1 MKMRKLALIVTA
13 LAVLATMIAPSFAQT
28 DDTIVDV
35 AVANEDFSTLV
46 AAVTEAELV
55 EALSGDGPF
64 TIFAPTN
71 DAFAALLEGMDMSA
85 EDLLANENL
94 ADILLY
100 HVVAGE
106 WNADA
111 VIELVGENAYV
122 LVDTLAGT
130 PVKVSVQD
138 GAVYIN
144 DAQVIAADVEASNG
158 VIHVVDSVIVPP
170 SQTIAEIVV
179 EAADMGED
187 SEFTIL
193 LAAVLQADLAE
204 ALSGDG
210 PFTVFAPTD
219 AAFAAA
225 MEALDISAEDLL
237 ANPDLASILLYH
249 VVGGEEALYSNDVAA
264 ALDGMD
270 DGVSVDTLLEGDPI
284 KVTANEMGVY
294 VDGALVVQTD
304 ILASNGVI
312 HVIDAVLLPDSE

>member
-1 MKMRKLALIVTA
+1 
-13 LAVLATMIAPSFAQT
+13 
-28 DDTIVDV
+28 
-35 AVANEDFSTLV
+35 
-46 AAVTEAELV
+46 
-55 EALSGDGPF
+55 
-64 TIFAPTN
+64 
-71 DAFAALLEGMDMSA
+71 
-85 EDLLANENL
+85 
-94 ADILLY
+94 
-100 HVVAGE
+100 
-106 WNADA
+106 
-111 VIELVGENAYV
+111 
-122 LVDTLAGT
+122 
-130 PVKVSVQD
+130 VQD